1 MNSKLPKQLFLAL
14 FTTSFS
20 AFALATEVKLLCKME
35 MAKTY
40 RGGQLERNRITEI
53 MEVTE
58 IGEYLSI
65 IPQSDNLASVST
77 SKQQNTIS
85 ISNFSD
91 RNKWHIKSTR
101 RNRDGGTVITQ
112 VSIDRNSGI
121 ILYAHDWEGGIILEK
136 GSGECEKI
144 SQEKRKF

>member
-1 MNSKLPKQLFLAL
+1 MTNKLTKHLLLAL

-20 AFALATEVKLLCKME
+20 ASALATEVKLLCKME

-58 IGEYLSI
+58 MGDYLSI
-65 IPQSDNLASVST
+65 IPQSDNLGSVST
-77 SKQQNTIS
+77 IKHQNTIS
-85 ISNFSD
+85 ISNYSD
-91 RNKWHIKSTR
+91 KNKWHIVTEKQN
-101 RNRDGGTVITQ
+101 RNGGTYVIQ

-121 ILYAHDWEGGIILEK
+121 ILYSHDWERGTILER
-136 GSGECEKI
+136 GSGDCEKI